1 MPDYGFSEAH
11 LEEKSPAEKV
21 HNLSDLLLKPR
32 DEDLIYARTQF
43 RIIKKYVQDF
53 QSSLDANHDVGLLL
67 TSFGQSVLMSV
78 TEIGYDGPVLMVFRG
93 YVNGTMST
101 LMQHINQLN
110 FLLTSIPGEPGKPKR
125 KIGFT
130 ANWAEQ

>member
-11 LEEKSPAEKV
+11 LEKKSPAEKA
-21 HNLSDLLLKPR
+21 HNLSELLLKPR

-53 QSSLDANHDVGLLL
+53 QNSLDANHDVGLLL

-101 LMQHINQLN
+101 LIQHINQLN

>member
-11 LEEKSPAEKV
+11 LEKKSPAEKA
-21 HNLSDLLLKPR
+21 HNLSELLLKPR

-53 QSSLDANHDVGLLL
+53 QNSLDANHDVGLLL

-101 LMQHINQLN
+101 LIQHINQLN

-130 ANWAEQ
+130 PIWPEQ